1 MHACIPHWATFDPP
15 DTFSLWRLV
24 QVGPIWVTRKVRK
37 QKLAD
42 QLRENHLWEVSQ
54 CEPVETDEDG
64 VPIPQDD
71 SPKRD
76 DTDVEKLSPPPAAPK
91 SSLVSRF
98 KGMFQRS
105 TKPDA
110 APSALAKQSGPPHDL
125 NPKRVKTKEELAR
138 DAKRKLR
145 RKRDKAVIDAQENVF
160 TEDQDPPPTPKTE
173 PTKREPLGQVGL
185 RPAQGYSCD
194 MREGWRELR
203 VYISAN
209 SAELF
214 AEIDALLNLLLHELR
229 PFMEARRLKLV
240 PLFFPEDDGQGDG
253 ITTGGHG
260 RMSVVGRLREVQR
273 CHVVCLLQGGQY
285 GKRVLNLLDH
295 LEGTPEAA
303 GVEREGSEAG
313 DDTARRRELE
323 RKQEEAERARE
334 RELRAL
340 YQGDQSLEWLLDYS
354 TRTRQASVQEYE
366 AAMVLPELRA
376 VRRRTTQSQRREHS
390 MAPRA
395 LAEADGADE
404 DQLVLLMQIDPE
416 RQRAVSRPQGAEEG
430 ERGEQ
435 ENGQGEEKGNVDDGE
450 DGLAGGQPISTL
462 AEPNKSPIEAQ
473 QETLRE
479 RSKRASDTMAS
490 VLSFS
495 RFNTRVAGDSVA
507 VDVRLAELRRFVLEG
522 LQRFVEDTFCPDD
535 GACVFRVRVRV
546 CCRNRARASASVP
559 FHGCG
564 LACIDTHLNLD
575 LNGRTTEA
583 ATEGCSHR
591 RDEAGAIFAGTP
603 TPIYQRSCVP
613 EASPAALTR
622 ILQPHLVLPST
633 FGMRSERFREDR
645 ADASISFVLSGL
657 VGTVWGR

>member
-64 VPIPQDD
+64 VLIPQDD

-110 APSALAKQSGPPHDL
+110 AKQSGPPHDL
-125 NPKRVKTKEELAR
+125 NPKRVKTKEELAK

-214 AEIDALLNLLLHELR
+214 AEIDALLNLLQHDLR
-229 PFMEARRLKLV
+229 PFMEARRLKLL

-295 LEGTPEAA
+295 LEGMPEAA

-376 VRRRTTQSQRREHS
+376 VRRRTTQSQRREPS
-390 MAPRA
+390 VSQRA
-395 LAEADGADE
+395 LAEAGCADE
-404 DQLVLLMQIDPE
+404 NQLVLLMQIDPE
-416 RQRAVSRPQGAEEG
+416 RQRLVSRPQGAE
-430 ERGEQ
+430 
-435 ENGQGEEKGNVDDGE
+435 KGNVDEGE
-450 DGLAGGQPISTL
+450 DGLVGGQTISAL

-495 RFNTRVAGDSVA
+495 RFNTRVVGESVA
-507 VDVRLAELRRFVLEG
+507 VDVALAEQRRFVLEG
-522 LQRFVEDTFCPDD
+522 LKRFVEDTFCPDD

-546 CCRNRARASASVP
+546 CCRNSARASVP

-564 LACIDTHLNLD
+564 LACIDTRLSLG

-583 ATEGCSHR
+583 ATEGRSHR
-591 RDEAGAIFAGTP
+591 RDEAGAVFAGTS
-603 TPIYQRSCVP
+603 TPIYRRSCVP

-622 ILQPHLVLPST
+622 ILQSHLVLPPT
-633 FGMRSERFREDR
+633 FGMRSERIREDR
-645 ADASISFVLSGL
+645 ADASISFILFGL